1 MSQLTKKNI
10 LFSIL
15 FTAILTPMIFFVM
28 GLPMILQIKGFDA
41 SLIGLF
47 QLAGL
52 PMVFKF
58 LMSPPIDKIVFEKKH
73 YKKWTFYIGIA
84 YIILLLI
91 VSFLSLEENIY
102 YIFIAILLTAF
113 ISTFMDIPL
122 NALAIKTFKKEER
135 ISAGSYKISAYSMA
149 SLLGGGI
156 FLLIFNHLGWNLTFI
171 LMASFIIF
179 SLFALYFIEEN
190 DEIINTEEIS
200 LKNIITFFKQK
211 DIGIWVFILSFY
223 FVPISALWVF
233 MKPYLISKGI
243 KPDDVA
249 IYVGIYGS
257 FIAILGGALS
267 NYIGQNFSKKSLLMI
282 FMFFN
287 IFSTSLLIFI
297 EFYNLTFYYLL
308 ICVTFVA
315 LAIALSSAIVFSII
329 MDYSRKESRAIDY
342 SIQSSIFSFTRIISA
357 IIAGIIVSN
366 FGFEKM
372 FIFELFCIISITFV
386 IYLKYSQKY

>member
-1 MSQLTKKNI
+1 MNQLTKKNI

-41 SLIGLF
+41 SLIGIF

-52 PMVFKF
+52 PMIFKF

-73 YKKWTFYIGIA
+73 YKKWTFYIGIL
-84 YIILLLI
+84 YILLLTI
-91 VSFLSLEENIY
+91 ISFLSLENSIY
-102 YIFIAILLTAF
+102 PVFIAILITAF

-122 NALAIKTFKKEER
+122 NALAIKTFTKEQSL
-135 ISAGSYKISAYSMA
+135 SAGSYKISAYSIA

-156 FLLIFNHLGWNLTFI
+156 FLLVFNHLGWNLTFI
-171 LMASFIIF
+171 LMALLVLF

-190 DEIINTEEIS
+190 DEIIYVEKIS
-200 LKNIITFFKQK
+200 SKNIITFFKQK
-211 DIGIWVFILSFY
+211 DIGIWIFILSFY
-223 FVPISALWVF
+223 FVSISALWVF
-233 MKPYLISKGI
+233 MKPYLIHKGV

-249 IYVGIYGS
+249 IWVGIYGS

-267 NYIGQNFSKKSLLMI
+267 NYIGKKFSKKSLLII

-297 EFYNLTFYYLL
+297 EQYNLTFYYL
-308 ICVTFVA
+308 IISVTFIA
-315 LAIALSSAIVFSII
+315 LAIALSSAIIFSMI

-342 SIQSSIFSFTRIISA
+342 SVQSSIFSFTRIISA
-357 IIAGIIVSN
+357 VIAGIIVSN
-366 FGFEKM
+366 FGFDKM
-372 FIFELFCIISITFV
+372 FIFELFCLVLVTFV
-386 IYLKYSQKY
+386 IYKKYI

>member
-1 MSQLTKKNI
+1 MNQLTKKNI

-41 SLIGLF
+41 SLIGIF

-52 PMVFKF
+52 PMIFKF

-73 YKKWTFYIGIA
+73 YKKWTFYIGIL
-84 YIILLLI
+84 YILLLTI
-91 VSFLSLEENIY
+91 ISFLSLENSIY
-102 YIFIAILLTAF
+102 PVFIAILITAF

-122 NALAIKTFKKEER
+122 NALAIKTFTKEQSL
-135 ISAGSYKISAYSMA
+135 SAGSYKISAYSMA

-156 FLLIFNHLGWNLTFI
+156 FLLVFNHLGWNLTFI
-171 LMASFIIF
+171 LMALLVLF
-179 SLFALYFIEEN
+179 SLVALYFIEEN
-190 DEIINTEEIS
+190 DEIINVEKIS
-200 LKNIITFFKQK
+200 SKNIITFFKQK
-211 DIGIWVFILSFY
+211 DIAIWIFILSFY
-223 FVPISALWVF
+223 FVSISALWVF
-233 MKPYLISKGI
+233 MKPYLIHKGV

-249 IYVGIYGS
+249 IWVGIYGS

-267 NYIGQNFSKKSLLMI
+267 NYIGKRFSKKNLLII

-297 EFYNLTFYYLL
+297 EQYNLTFYYL
-308 ICVTFVA
+308 IISVTFIA
-315 LAIALSSAIVFSII
+315 LAIALSSAIIFSMI

-342 SIQSSIFSFTRIISA
+342 SVQSSIFSFTRIISA
-357 IIAGIIVSN
+357 VIAGIIVSN
-366 FGFEKM
+366 FGFDKM
-372 FIFELFCIISITFV
+372 FIFELFCLVLVTFV
-386 IYLKYSQKY
+386 IYKKYK

>member
-1 MSQLTKKNI
+1 MNQLTKKNI

-41 SLIGLF
+41 SLIGIF

-52 PMVFKF
+52 PMIFKF

-73 YKKWTFYIGIA
+73 YKKWTFYIGIL
-84 YIILLLI
+84 YILLLNI
-91 VSFLSLEENIY
+91 ISFLSLENSIY
-102 YIFIAILLTAF
+102 PVFIAILITAF

-122 NALAIKTFKKEER
+122 NALAIKTFTKEQSL
-135 ISAGSYKISAYSMA
+135 SAGSYKISAYSMA

-156 FLLIFNHLGWNLTFI
+156 FLLVFNHLGWNLTFI
-171 LMASFIIF
+171 LMALLVLF
-179 SLFALYFIEEN
+179 SLVALYFIEEN
-190 DEIINTEEIS
+190 DEIIYVEKIS
-200 LKNIITFFKQK
+200 SKNIITFFKQK
-211 DIGIWVFILSFY
+211 DIGIWIFILSSY
-223 FVPISALWVF
+223 FVSISALWVF
-233 MKPYLISKGI
+233 MKPYLIHKGV

-249 IYVGIYGS
+249 IWVGIYGS

-267 NYIGQNFSKKSLLMI
+267 NYIGKKFSKKNLLII

-297 EFYNLTFYYLL
+297 EQYNLTFYYL
-308 ICVTFVA
+308 IISVTFIA
-315 LAIALSSAIVFSII
+315 LAIALSSAIIFSMI

-342 SIQSSIFSFTRIISA
+342 SVQSSIFSFTRIISA
-357 IIAGIIVSN
+357 VIAGIIVSN
-366 FGFEKM
+366 FGFDKM
-372 FIFELFCIISITFV
+372 FIFELFCLVLVTFV
-386 IYLKYSQKY
+386 IYKKYI

>member
-1 MSQLTKKNI
+1 MNQLTKKNI

-41 SLIGLF
+41 SLIGIF

-52 PMVFKF
+52 PMIFKF

-73 YKKWTFYIGIA
+73 YKKWTFYIGIL
-84 YIILLLI
+84 YILLLTI
-91 VSFLSLEENIY
+91 ISFLSLENSIY
-102 YIFIAILLTAF
+102 PVFIAILITAF

-122 NALAIKTFKKEER
+122 NALAIKTFTKEQSL
-135 ISAGSYKISAYSMA
+135 SAGSYKISAYSMA

-156 FLLIFNHLGWNLTFI
+156 FLLVFNHLGWNLTFI
-171 LMASFIIF
+171 LMALLVLF
-179 SLFALYFIEEN
+179 SLVALYFIEEN
-190 DEIINTEEIS
+190 DEIIYLERIS
-200 LKNIITFFKQK
+200 SKNIITFFKQK
-211 DIGIWVFILSFY
+211 DIGIWIFILSFY
-223 FVPISALWVF
+223 FVSISALWVF
-233 MKPYLISKGI
+233 MKPYLIHKGV

-249 IYVGIYGS
+249 IWVGIYGS

-267 NYIGQNFSKKSLLMI
+267 NYIGKKFSKKNLLII

-297 EFYNLTFYYLL
+297 EYYNLTFYYL
-308 ICVTFVA
+308 IISVTFIA
-315 LAIALSSAIVFSII
+315 LAIALSSAIIFSMI

-342 SIQSSIFSFTRIISA
+342 SVQSSIFSFTRIISA
-357 IIAGIIVSN
+357 VIAGIIVSN
-366 FGFEKM
+366 FGFDKM
-372 FIFELFCIISITFV
+372 FIFELFCLVLVTFV
-386 IYLKYSQKY
+386 IYKKYI

>member
-1 MSQLTKKNI
+1 MNQLTKKNI

-41 SLIGLF
+41 SLIGIF

-52 PMVFKF
+52 PMIFKF

-73 YKKWTFYIGIA
+73 YKKWTFYIGIL
-84 YIILLLI
+84 YILLLTI
-91 VSFLSLEENIY
+91 ISFLSLENSIY
-102 YIFIAILLTAF
+102 PVFIAILITAF

-122 NALAIKTFKKEER
+122 NALAIKTFTKEQSL
-135 ISAGSYKISAYSMA
+135 SAGSYKISAYSMA

-156 FLLIFNHLGWNLTFI
+156 FLLVFNHLGWNLTFI
-171 LMASFIIF
+171 LMALLVLF

-190 DEIINTEEIS
+190 DEIIYVEKIS
-200 LKNIITFFKQK
+200 SKNIITFFKQK
-211 DIGIWVFILSFY
+211 DIGIWIFILSFY
-223 FVPISALWVF
+223 FVSISALWVF
-233 MKPYLISKGI
+233 MKPYLIHKGV

-249 IYVGIYGS
+249 IWVGIYGS
-257 FIAILGGALS
+257 LIAILGGALS
-267 NYIGQNFSKKSLLMI
+267 NYIGKKFSKKNLLII

-297 EFYNLTFYYLL
+297 EQYNLTFYYL
-308 ICVTFVA
+308 IISVTFIA
-315 LAIALSSAIVFSII
+315 LAIALSSAIIFSMI

-342 SIQSSIFSFTRIISA
+342 SVQSSIFSFTRIISA
-357 IIAGIIVSN
+357 VIAGIIVSN
-366 FGFEKM
+366 FGFDKM
-372 FIFELFCIISITFV
+372 FIFELFCLVLVTFV
-386 IYLKYSQKY
+386 IYKKYK

>member
-1 MSQLTKKNI
+1 MNQLTKKNI

-41 SLIGLF
+41 SLIGIF

-52 PMVFKF
+52 PMIFKF

-73 YKKWTFYIGIA
+73 YKKWTFYIGIL
-84 YIILLLI
+84 YILLLTI
-91 VSFLSLEENIY
+91 ISFLSLENSIY
-102 YIFIAILLTAF
+102 PIFIAILITAF

-122 NALAIKTFKKEER
+122 NALAIKTFTKEQSL
-135 ISAGSYKISAYSMA
+135 SAGSYKISAYSMA

-156 FLLIFNHLGWNLTFI
+156 FLLVFNHLGWNLTFI
-171 LMASFIIF
+171 LMALLVLF

-190 DEIINTEEIS
+190 DEIIYVEKIS
-200 LKNIITFFKQK
+200 SKNIITFFKQK
-211 DIGIWVFILSFY
+211 DIGIWIFILSFY
-223 FVPISALWVF
+223 FVSISALWVF
-233 MKPYLISKGI
+233 MKPYLIHKGV

-249 IYVGIYGS
+249 IWVGIYGS

-267 NYIGQNFSKKSLLMI
+267 NYIGKKFSKKSLLII

-297 EFYNLTFYYLL
+297 EQYNLTFYYL
-308 ICVTFVA
+308 IISVTFIA
-315 LAIALSSAIVFSII
+315 LAIALSSAIIFSMI

-342 SIQSSIFSFTRIISA
+342 SVQSSIFSFTRIISA
-357 IIAGIIVSN
+357 VIAGIIVSN
-366 FGFEKM
+366 FGFDKM
-372 FIFELFCIISITFV
+372 FIFELFCLVLVTFV
-386 IYLKYSQKY
+386 IYKKYI

>member
-1 MSQLTKKNI
+1 MNQLTKKNI

-41 SLIGLF
+41 SLIGIF

-52 PMVFKF
+52 PMIFKF

-73 YKKWTFYIGIA
+73 YKKWTFYIGIL
-84 YIILLLI
+84 YILLLTI
-91 VSFLSLEENIY
+91 ISFLSLENSIY
-102 YIFIAILLTAF
+102 PVFIAILITAF

-122 NALAIKTFKKEER
+122 NALAIKIFTKEQSL
-135 ISAGSYKISAYSMA
+135 SAGSYKISAYSMA

-156 FLLIFNHLGWNLTFI
+156 FLLVFNHLGWNLTFI
-171 LMASFIIF
+171 LMALLVLF
-179 SLFALYFIEEN
+179 SLVALYFIEEN
-190 DEIINTEEIS
+190 DEIIYVERIS
-200 LKNIITFFKQK
+200 SKNIITFFKQK
-211 DIGIWVFILSFY
+211 DIGIWIFILSFY
-223 FVPISALWVF
+223 FVSISALWVF
-233 MKPYLISKGI
+233 MKPYLIHKGV

-249 IYVGIYGS
+249 IWVGIYGS

-267 NYIGQNFSKKSLLMI
+267 NYIGKKFSKKNLLII

-297 EFYNLTFYYLL
+297 EQYNLTFYYL
-308 ICVTFVA
+308 IISVTFIA
-315 LAIALSSAIVFSII
+315 LAIALSSAIIFSMI

-342 SIQSSIFSFTRIISA
+342 SVQSSIFSFTRIISA
-357 IIAGIIVSN
+357 VIAGIIVSN
-366 FGFEKM
+366 FGFDKM
-372 FIFELFCIISITFV
+372 FIFELFCLVLVTFV
-386 IYLKYSQKY
+386 IYKKYK

>member
-1 MSQLTKKNI
+1 MNQLTKKNI

-41 SLIGLF
+41 SLIGIF

-52 PMVFKF
+52 PMIFKF

-73 YKKWTFYIGIA
+73 YKKWTFYIGIL
-84 YIILLLI
+84 YILLLTI
-91 VSFLSLEENIY
+91 ISFLSLENSIY
-102 YIFIAILLTAF
+102 PVFIAILITAF

-122 NALAIKTFKKEER
+122 NALAIKTFTKEQSL
-135 ISAGSYKISAYSMA
+135 SAGSYKISAYSMA

-156 FLLIFNHLGWNLTFI
+156 FLLVFNHLGWNLTFI
-171 LMASFIIF
+171 LMALLVLF

-190 DEIINTEEIS
+190 DEIIYVEKIS
-200 LKNIITFFKQK
+200 SKNIITFFKQK
-211 DIGIWVFILSFY
+211 DIGIWIFILSFY
-223 FVPISALWVF
+223 FVSISTLWVF
-233 MKPYLISKGI
+233 MKPYLIHKGV

-249 IYVGIYGS
+249 IWVGIYGS

-267 NYIGQNFSKKSLLMI
+267 NYIGKKFSKKSLLII

-297 EFYNLTFYYLL
+297 EQYNLTFYYL
-308 ICVTFVA
+308 IISVTFIA
-315 LAIALSSAIVFSII
+315 LAIALSSAIIFSMI

-342 SIQSSIFSFTRIISA
+342 SVQSSIFSFTRIISA
-357 IIAGIIVSN
+357 VIAGIIVSN
-366 FGFEKM
+366 FGFDKM
-372 FIFELFCIISITFV
+372 FIFELFCLILVTFV
-386 IYLKYSQKY
+386 IYKKYI

>member
-1 MSQLTKKNI
+1 MNQLTKKNI

-41 SLIGLF
+41 SLIGIF

-52 PMVFKF
+52 PMIFKF

-73 YKKWTFYIGIA
+73 YKKWTFYIGIL
-84 YIILLLI
+84 YILLLTI
-91 VSFLSLEENIY
+91 ISFLSLENSIY
-102 YIFIAILLTAF
+102 PVFIAILITAF

-122 NALAIKTFKKEER
+122 NALAIKIFTKEQSL
-135 ISAGSYKISAYSMA
+135 SAGSYKISAYSMA

-156 FLLIFNHLGWNLTFI
+156 FLLVFNHLGWNLTFI
-171 LMASFIIF
+171 LMALLVLF
-179 SLFALYFIEEN
+179 SLVALYFIEEN
-190 DEIINTEEIS
+190 DEIIYVEKIS
-200 LKNIITFFKQK
+200 SKNIITFFKQK
-211 DIGIWVFILSFY
+211 DIGIWIFILSFY
-223 FVPISALWVF
+223 FVSISALWVF
-233 MKPYLISKGI
+233 MKPYLIHKGV

-249 IYVGIYGS
+249 IWVGIYGS

-267 NYIGQNFSKKSLLMI
+267 NYIGKKFSKKNLLII

-297 EFYNLTFYYLL
+297 EQYNLTFYYL
-308 ICVTFVA
+308 IISVTFIA
-315 LAIALSSAIVFSII
+315 LAIALSSAIIFSMI

-342 SIQSSIFSFTRIISA
+342 SVQSSIFSFTRIISA
-357 IIAGIIVSN
+357 VIAGIIVSN
-366 FGFEKM
+366 FGFDKM
-372 FIFELFCIISITFV
+372 FIFELFCLVLVTFV
-386 IYLKYSQKY
+386 IYKKYI

>member
-1 MSQLTKKNI
+1 MNQLTKKNI
-10 LFSIL
+10 LFSVL

-73 YKKWTFYIGIA
+73 YKKWTFYIGIS
-84 YIILLLI
+84 YIFLLI
-91 VSFLSLEENIY
+91 FISFLSLEHSIY
-102 YIFIAILLTAF
+102 TVFIAILVTAF

-149 SLLGGGI
+149 SLLGGGV
-156 FLLIFNHLGWNLTFI
+156 FLLIFNHLGWRLTFI
-171 LMASFIIF
+171 LMACFILF
-179 SLFALYFIEEN
+179 SLFALYFIEEK
-190 DEIINTEEIS
+190 DEIIDSQKIS
-200 LKNIITFFKQK
+200 LKNIITFFKQEN
-211 DIGIWVFILSFY
+211 IGIWIFILSFY

-243 KPDDVA
+243 KADDVA

-267 NYIGQNFSKKSLLMI
+267 NYIGQKFSKKNLLII

-287 IFSTSLLIFI
+287 IFSTSILIFI
-297 EFYNLTFYYLL
+297 EFYNLTFYYLI

-315 LAIALSSAIVFSII
+315 LAIALSSAIVFSMI

-342 SIQSSIFSFTRIISA
+342 SIQSSIFSLTRILSA
-357 IIAGIIVSN
+357 VIAGIIVSN
-366 FGFEKM
+366 FGFERM
-372 FIFELFCIISITFV
+372 FIFELIFLIFITFV
-386 IYLKYSQKY
+386 IYKKF

>member
-1 MSQLTKKNI
+1 MNQLTKKNI

-41 SLIGLF
+41 SMIGIF

-52 PMVFKF
+52 PMIFKF

-73 YKKWTFYIGIA
+73 YKKWTFYIGIL
-84 YIILLLI
+84 YILLLTI
-91 VSFLSLEENIY
+91 ISFLSLENSIY
-102 YIFIAILLTAF
+102 TVFIAILITAF

-122 NALAIKTFKKEER
+122 NALAIKTFTKEQSL
-135 ISAGSYKISAYSMA
+135 SAGSYKISAYSMA

-156 FLLIFNHLGWNLTFI
+156 FLLVFNHLGWNLTFI
-171 LMASFIIF
+171 LMALLVLF
-179 SLFALYFIEEN
+179 SLIALYFIEEN
-190 DEIINTEEIS
+190 DEIIYVEKIS
-200 LKNIITFFKQK
+200 SKNIITFFKQK
-211 DIGIWVFILSFY
+211 DIGIWIFILSFY
-223 FVPISALWVF
+223 FVSISALWVF
-233 MKPYLISKGI
+233 MKPYLIHKGV

-249 IYVGIYGS
+249 IWVGIYGS

-267 NYIGQNFSKKSLLMI
+267 NYIGKKFSKKSLLII

-297 EFYNLTFYYLL
+297 EQYNLTFYYL
-308 ICVTFVA
+308 IISVTFIA
-315 LAIALSSAIVFSII
+315 LAIALSSAIIFSMI

-342 SIQSSIFSFTRIISA
+342 SVQSSIFSFTRIISA
-357 IIAGIIVSN
+357 VIAGIIVSN
-366 FGFEKM
+366 FGFDKM
-372 FIFELFCIISITFV
+372 FIFELFCLVLVTFV
-386 IYLKYSQKY
+386 IYKKYI

>member
-1 MSQLTKKNI
+1 MNQLTKKNI

-41 SLIGLF
+41 SLIGIF

-52 PMVFKF
+52 PMIFKF

-73 YKKWTFYIGIA
+73 YKKWTFYIGIL
-84 YIILLLI
+84 YILLLTI
-91 VSFLSLEENIY
+91 ISFLSLENSIY
-102 YIFIAILLTAF
+102 PVFIAILITAF

-122 NALAIKTFKKEER
+122 NALAIKTFTKEQSL
-135 ISAGSYKISAYSMA
+135 SAGSYKISAYSMA

-171 LMASFIIF
+171 LMALLVLF

-190 DEIINTEEIS
+190 DEIIYVEKIS
-200 LKNIITFFKQK
+200 SKNIITFFKQK
-211 DIGIWVFILSFY
+211 DIGIWIFILSFY
-223 FVPISALWVF
+223 FVSISALWVF
-233 MKPYLISKGI
+233 MKPYLIHKGV

-249 IYVGIYGS
+249 IWVGIYGS

-267 NYIGQNFSKKSLLMI
+267 NYIGKKFSKKSLLII

-297 EFYNLTFYYLL
+297 EQYNLTFYYL
-308 ICVTFVA
+308 IISITFIA
-315 LAIALSSAIVFSII
+315 LAIALSSAIIFSMI

-342 SIQSSIFSFTRIISA
+342 SVQSSIFSFTRIISA
-357 IIAGIIVSN
+357 VIAGIIVSN
-366 FGFEKM
+366 FGFDKM
-372 FIFELFCIISITFV
+372 FIFELFCLVLVTFV
-386 IYLKYSQKY
+386 IYKKYI

>member
-1 MSQLTKKNI
+1 MNQLTKKNI

-41 SLIGLF
+41 SLIGIF

-52 PMVFKF
+52 PMIFKF

-73 YKKWTFYIGIA
+73 YKKWTFYIGIL
-84 YIILLLI
+84 YILLLTI
-91 VSFLSLEENIY
+91 ISFLSLGNSIY
-102 YIFIAILLTAF
+102 AVFIAILITAF

-122 NALAIKTFKKEER
+122 NALAIKTFTKEHSL
-135 ISAGSYKISAYSMA
+135 SAGSYKISAYSMA

-156 FLLIFNHLGWNLTFI
+156 FLLVFNHLGWNLTFI
-171 LMASFIIF
+171 LMALLVLF
-179 SLFALYFIEEN
+179 SLVALYFIEEN
-190 DEIINTEEIS
+190 DEIIYVERIS
-200 LKNIITFFKQK
+200 SKNIITFFKQK
-211 DIGIWVFILSFY
+211 DIGIWIFILSFY
-223 FVPISALWVF
+223 FVSISALWVF
-233 MKPYLISKGI
+233 MKPYLIHKGV

-249 IYVGIYGS
+249 IWVGIYGS

-267 NYIGQNFSKKSLLMI
+267 NYIGKKFSKKNLLII

-297 EFYNLTFYYLL
+297 EQYNLTFYYL
-308 ICVTFVA
+308 IISVTFIA
-315 LAIALSSAIVFSII
+315 LAIALSSAIIFSMI

-342 SIQSSIFSFTRIISA
+342 SVQSSIFSFTRIISA
-357 IIAGIIVSN
+357 VIAGIIVSN
-366 FGFEKM
+366 FGFDKM
-372 FIFELFCIISITFV
+372 FIFELFYLVLVTFV
-386 IYLKYSQKY
+386 IYKKYI

>member
-1 MSQLTKKNI
+1 MNQLTKKNI

-41 SLIGLF
+41 SLIGIF

-52 PMVFKF
+52 PMIFKF

-73 YKKWTFYIGIA
+73 YKKWTFYIGIL
-84 YIILLLI
+84 YILLLI
-91 VSFLSLEENIY
+91 IISFLSLENSIY
-102 YIFIAILLTAF
+102 SVFIAILITAF

-122 NALAIKTFKKEER
+122 NALAIKTFTKEQSL
-135 ISAGSYKISAYSMA
+135 SAGSYKISAYSMA

-156 FLLIFNHLGWNLTFI
+156 FLLVFNHLGWNLTFI
-171 LMASFIIF
+171 LMALLVLF

-190 DEIINTEEIS
+190 DEIIYVEKIS
-200 LKNIITFFKQK
+200 SKNIITFFKQK
-211 DIGIWVFILSFY
+211 DIGIWIFILSFY
-223 FVPISALWVF
+223 FVSISALWVF
-233 MKPYLISKGI
+233 MKPYLIHKGV

-249 IYVGIYGS
+249 IWVGIYGS

-267 NYIGQNFSKKSLLMI
+267 NYIGKKFSKKNLLII

-297 EFYNLTFYYLL
+297 EQYNLTFYYL
-308 ICVTFVA
+308 IISVTFIA
-315 LAIALSSAIVFSII
+315 LAIALSSAIIFSMI

-342 SIQSSIFSFTRIISA
+342 SVQSSIFSFTRIISA
-357 IIAGIIVSN
+357 VIAGIIVSN
-366 FGFEKM
+366 FGFDKM
-372 FIFELFCIISITFV
+372 FIFELFCLILVTFV
-386 IYLKYSQKY
+386 IYKKYI

>member
-1 MSQLTKKNI
+1 MNQLTKKNI

-41 SLIGLF
+41 SLIGIF

-52 PMVFKF
+52 PMIFKF

-73 YKKWTFYIGIA
+73 YKKWTFYIGIL
-84 YIILLLI
+84 YILLLTI
-91 VSFLSLEENIY
+91 ISFLSLENSIY
-102 YIFIAILLTAF
+102 PVFIAILITAF

-122 NALAIKTFKKEER
+122 NALAIKIFTKEQSL
-135 ISAGSYKISAYSMA
+135 SAGSYKISAYSMA

-156 FLLIFNHLGWNLTFI
+156 FLLVFNHLGWNLTFI
-171 LMASFIIF
+171 LMALLVLF

-190 DEIINTEEIS
+190 DEIIYVDKIS
-200 LKNIITFFKQK
+200 SKNIITFFKQK
-211 DIGIWVFILSFY
+211 DIGIWIFILSFY
-223 FVPISALWVF
+223 FVSISALWVF
-233 MKPYLISKGI
+233 MKPYLIHKGV

-249 IYVGIYGS
+249 IWVGIYGS

-267 NYIGQNFSKKSLLMI
+267 NYIGKKFSKKSLLII

-297 EFYNLTFYYLL
+297 EQYNLTFYYL
-308 ICVTFVA
+308 IISVTFIA
-315 LAIALSSAIVFSII
+315 LAIALSSAIIFSMI

-342 SIQSSIFSFTRIISA
+342 SVQSSIFSFTRIISA
-357 IIAGIIVSN
+357 VIAGIIVSN
-366 FGFEKM
+366 FGFDKM
-372 FIFELFCIISITFV
+372 FIFELFCLVLVTFV
-386 IYLKYSQKY
+386 IYKKYI

>member
-1 MSQLTKKNI
+1 MNQLTKKNI

-41 SLIGLF
+41 SLIGIF

-52 PMVFKF
+52 PMIFKF

-73 YKKWTFYIGIA
+73 YKKWTFYIGIL
-84 YIILLLI
+84 YILLLTI
-91 VSFLSLEENIY
+91 ISFLSLENSIY
-102 YIFIAILLTAF
+102 PVFIAILITAF

-122 NALAIKTFKKEER
+122 NALAIKTFTKEQSL
-135 ISAGSYKISAYSMA
+135 SAGSYKISAYSIA

-156 FLLIFNHLGWNLTFI
+156 FLLVFNHLGWNLTFI
-171 LMASFIIF
+171 LMALLVLF
-179 SLFALYFIEEN
+179 SLVALYFIEEN
-190 DEIINTEEIS
+190 DEIIYVERIS
-200 LKNIITFFKQK
+200 SKNIITFFKQK
-211 DIGIWVFILSFY
+211 DIGIWIFILSFY
-223 FVPISALWVF
+223 FVSISALWVF
-233 MKPYLISKGI
+233 MKPYLIHKGV

-249 IYVGIYGS
+249 IWVGIYGS

-267 NYIGQNFSKKSLLMI
+267 NYIGKKFSKKSLLII

-297 EFYNLTFYYLL
+297 EQYNLTFYYL
-308 ICVTFVA
+308 IISVTFIA
-315 LAIALSSAIVFSII
+315 LAIALSSAIIFSMI

-342 SIQSSIFSFTRIISA
+342 SVQSSIFSFTRIISA
-357 IIAGIIVSN
+357 VIAGIIVSN
-366 FGFEKM
+366 FGFDKM
-372 FIFELFCIISITFV
+372 FIFELFCLVLVTFV
-386 IYLKYSQKY
+386 IYKKYLNF

>member
-1 MSQLTKKNI
+1 MNQLTKKNI

-41 SLIGLF
+41 SLIGIF

-52 PMVFKF
+52 PMIFKF

-73 YKKWTFYIGIA
+73 YKKWTFYIGIL
-84 YIILLLI
+84 YILLLTI
-91 VSFLSLEENIY
+91 ISFLSLENSIY
-102 YIFIAILLTAF
+102 PVFIAILITAF

-122 NALAIKTFKKEER
+122 NALAIKTFTKEQSL
-135 ISAGSYKISAYSMA
+135 SAGSYKISAYSMA

-156 FLLIFNHLGWNLTFI
+156 FLLVFNHLGWNLTFI
-171 LMASFIIF
+171 LMALLVFF
-179 SLFALYFIEEN
+179 SLIALYFIEEN
-190 DEIINTEEIS
+190 DEIIYVEKIS
-200 LKNIITFFKQK
+200 SKNIITFFKQK
-211 DIGIWVFILSFY
+211 DIGIWIFILSFY
-223 FVPISALWVF
+223 FVSISALWVF
-233 MKPYLISKGI
+233 MKPYLIHKGV

-249 IYVGIYGS
+249 IWVGIYGS

-267 NYIGQNFSKKSLLMI
+267 NYIGKKFSKKSLLII

-297 EFYNLTFYYLL
+297 EQYNLIFYYL
-308 ICVTFVA
+308 IISVTFIA
-315 LAIALSSAIVFSII
+315 LAIALSSAIIFSMI

-342 SIQSSIFSFTRIISA
+342 SVQSSIFSFTRIISA
-357 IIAGIIVSN
+357 VIAGIIVSN
-366 FGFEKM
+366 FGFDKM
-372 FIFELFCIISITFV
+372 FIFELFCLVLVTFV
-386 IYLKYSQKY
+386 IYKKYI

>member
-1 MSQLTKKNI
+1 MNQLTKKNI

-41 SLIGLF
+41 SLIGIF

-52 PMVFKF
+52 PMIFKF

-73 YKKWTFYIGIA
+73 YKKWTFYIGIL
-84 YIILLLI
+84 YILLLTI
-91 VSFLSLEENIY
+91 ISFLSLENSIY
-102 YIFIAILLTAF
+102 PVFIAILITAF

-122 NALAIKTFKKEER
+122 NALAIKTFTKEQSL
-135 ISAGSYKISAYSMA
+135 SAGSYKISAYSIA

-156 FLLIFNHLGWNLTFI
+156 FLLVFNHLGWNLTFI
-171 LMASFIIF
+171 LMALLVLF
-179 SLFALYFIEEN
+179 SLVALYFIEEN
-190 DEIINTEEIS
+190 DEIIYVERIS
-200 LKNIITFFKQK
+200 SKNIITFFKQK
-211 DIGIWVFILSFY
+211 DIGIWIFILSFY
-223 FVPISALWVF
+223 FVSISALWVF
-233 MKPYLISKGI
+233 MKPYLIHKGV

-249 IYVGIYGS
+249 IWVGIYGS

-267 NYIGQNFSKKSLLMI
+267 NYIGKKFSKKNLLII

-297 EFYNLTFYYLL
+297 EQYNLTFYYL
-308 ICVTFVA
+308 IISVTFIA
-315 LAIALSSAIVFSII
+315 LAIALSSAIIFSMI

-342 SIQSSIFSFTRIISA
+342 SVQSSIFSFTRIISA
-357 IIAGIIVSN
+357 VIAGIIVSN
-366 FGFEKM
+366 FGFDKM
-372 FIFELFCIISITFV
+372 FIFELFCLVLVTFV
-386 IYLKYSQKY
+386 IYKKYI

>member
-1 MSQLTKKNI
+1 MNQLTKKNI
-10 LFSIL
+10 LFSVL

-102 YIFIAILLTAF
+102 YVFIAILLTAF

-190 DEIINTEEIS
+190 DEIIDSQKIS

-249 IYVGIYGS
+249 IYVGVYGS

-315 LAIALSSAIVFSII
+315 LAIALSSAIVFSMI

>member
-1 MSQLTKKNI
+1 MNQLTKKNI

-41 SLIGLF
+41 SLIGIF

-52 PMVFKF
+52 PMIFKF

-73 YKKWTFYIGIA
+73 YKKWTFYIGIL
-84 YIILLLI
+84 YILLLTI
-91 VSFLSLEENIY
+91 ISFLSLENSIY
-102 YIFIAILLTAF
+102 PIFIAILITAF

-122 NALAIKTFKKEER
+122 NALAIKIFTKEQ
-135 ISAGSYKISAYSMA
+135 SLGAGSYKISAYSMA

-156 FLLIFNHLGWNLTFI
+156 FLLVFNHLGWNLTFI
-171 LMASFIIF
+171 LMALLVLF
-179 SLFALYFIEEN
+179 SLIALYFIEEN
-190 DEIINTEEIS
+190 DEIIYVEKIS
-200 LKNIITFFKQK
+200 SKNIITFFKQK
-211 DIGIWVFILSFY
+211 DIGIWIFILSFY
-223 FVPISALWVF
+223 FVSISALWVF
-233 MKPYLISKGI
+233 MKPYLIHKGV

-249 IYVGIYGS
+249 IWVGIYGS

-267 NYIGQNFSKKSLLMI
+267 NYIGKKFSKKSLLII

-297 EFYNLTFYYLL
+297 EQYNLTFYYL
-308 ICVTFVA
+308 IISVTFIA
-315 LAIALSSAIVFSII
+315 LAIALSSAIIFSMI

-342 SIQSSIFSFTRIISA
+342 SVQSSIFSFTRIISA
-357 IIAGIIVSN
+357 VIAGIIVSN
-366 FGFEKM
+366 FGFDKM
-372 FIFELFCIISITFV
+372 FIFELFCLVLVTFV
-386 IYLKYSQKY
+386 IYKKYI

>member
-1 MSQLTKKNI
+1 MNQLTKKNI

-41 SLIGLF
+41 SLIGIF

-52 PMVFKF
+52 PMIFKF

-73 YKKWTFYIGIA
+73 YKKWTFYIGIL
-84 YIILLLI
+84 YILLLTI
-91 VSFLSLEENIY
+91 ISFLSLENSIY
-102 YIFIAILLTAF
+102 PVFIAILITAF

-122 NALAIKTFKKEER
+122 NALAIKTFTKEQSL
-135 ISAGSYKISAYSMA
+135 SAGSYKISAYSMA

-156 FLLIFNHLGWNLTFI
+156 FLLVFNHLGWNLTFI
-171 LMASFIIF
+171 LMALFVLF
-179 SLFALYFIEEN
+179 SLVALYFIEEN
-190 DEIINTEEIS
+190 DEIIYVEKIS
-200 LKNIITFFKQK
+200 SKNIITFFKQK
-211 DIGIWVFILSFY
+211 DIGIWIFILSFY
-223 FVPISALWVF
+223 FVSISALWVF
-233 MKPYLISKGI
+233 MKPYLIHKGV

-249 IYVGIYGS
+249 IWVGIYGS

-267 NYIGQNFSKKSLLMI
+267 IYIGKKFSKKNLLII

-297 EFYNLTFYYLL
+297 EQYNLTFYYL
-308 ICVTFVA
+308 IISVTFIA
-315 LAIALSSAIVFSII
+315 LAIALSSAIIFSMI

-342 SIQSSIFSFTRIISA
+342 SVQSSIFSFTRIISA
-357 IIAGIIVSN
+357 VIAGIIVSN
-366 FGFEKM
+366 FGFDKM
-372 FIFELFCIISITFV
+372 FIFELFCLVLVTFII
-386 IYLKYSQKY
+386 YKKYI

>member
-1 MSQLTKKNI
+1 MNQLTKKNI

-41 SLIGLF
+41 SLIGIF

-52 PMVFKF
+52 PMIFKF

-73 YKKWTFYIGIA
+73 YKKWTFYIGIL
-84 YIILLLI
+84 YILLLTI
-91 VSFLSLEENIY
+91 ISFLSLENSIY
-102 YIFIAILLTAF
+102 PVFIAILITAF

-122 NALAIKTFKKEER
+122 NALAIKTFTKEQSL
-135 ISAGSYKISAYSMA
+135 SAGSYKISAYSMA

-156 FLLIFNHLGWNLTFI
+156 FLLVFNHLGWNLTFI
-171 LMASFIIF
+171 LMALLVLF
-179 SLFALYFIEEN
+179 SLVALYFIEEN
-190 DEIINTEEIS
+190 DEIIYVEKIS
-200 LKNIITFFKQK
+200 SENIVTFFKQK
-211 DIGIWVFILSFY
+211 DIGIWIFILSFY
-223 FVPISALWVF
+223 FVSISALWVF
-233 MKPYLISKGI
+233 MKPYLIHKGV

-249 IYVGIYGS
+249 IWVGIYGS

-267 NYIGQNFSKKSLLMI
+267 NYIGKKFSKKNLLII

-297 EFYNLTFYYLL
+297 EQYNLTFYYL
-308 ICVTFVA
+308 IISVTFIA
-315 LAIALSSAIVFSII
+315 LAIALSSAIIFSMI

-342 SIQSSIFSFTRIISA
+342 SVQSSIFSFTRIISA
-357 IIAGIIVSN
+357 VIAGIIVSN
-366 FGFEKM
+366 FGFDKM
-372 FIFELFCIISITFV
+372 FIFELFCLVLVTFV
-386 IYLKYSQKY
+386 IYKKYI

>member
-1 MSQLTKKNI
+1 MNQLTKKNI

-41 SLIGLF
+41 SLIGIF

-52 PMVFKF
+52 PMIFKF

-73 YKKWTFYIGIA
+73 YKKWTFYIGIL
-84 YIILLLI
+84 YILLLTI
-91 VSFLSLEENIY
+91 ISFLSLENSIY
-102 YIFIAILLTAF
+102 PIFIAILITAF

-122 NALAIKTFKKEER
+122 NALAIKTFTKEQSL
-135 ISAGSYKISAYSMA
+135 SAGSYKISAYSMA

-156 FLLIFNHLGWNLTFI
+156 FLLVFNHLGWNLTFI
-171 LMASFIIF
+171 LMALLVLF

-190 DEIINTEEIS
+190 DEIIYVEKIS
-200 LKNIITFFKQK
+200 SKNIITFFKQK
-211 DIGIWVFILSFY
+211 DISIWIFILSFY
-223 FVPISALWVF
+223 FVSISALWVF
-233 MKPYLISKGI
+233 MKPYLIHKGV

-249 IYVGIYGS
+249 IWVGIYGS

-267 NYIGQNFSKKSLLMI
+267 NYIGKKFSKKSLLII

-297 EFYNLTFYYLL
+297 EQYNLTFYYL
-308 ICVTFVA
+308 IISVTFIA
-315 LAIALSSAIVFSII
+315 LAIALSSAIIFSMI

-342 SIQSSIFSFTRIISA
+342 SVQSSIFSFTRIISA
-357 IIAGIIVSN
+357 VIAGIIVSN
-366 FGFEKM
+366 FGFGNM
-372 FIFELFCIISITFV
+372 FIFELFCLILVTFV
-386 IYLKYSQKY
+386 IYKKYI

>member
-1 MSQLTKKNI
+1 MNQLTKKNI

-41 SLIGLF
+41 SLIGIF

-52 PMVFKF
+52 PMIFKF

-73 YKKWTFYIGIA
+73 YKKWTFYIGIL
-84 YIILLLI
+84 YILLLTI
-91 VSFLSLEENIY
+91 ISFLSLENSIY
-102 YIFIAILLTAF
+102 HVFIAILITAF

-122 NALAIKTFKKEER
+122 NALAIKTFTKEQSL
-135 ISAGSYKISAYSMA
+135 SAGSYKISAYSMA

-171 LMASFIIF
+171 LMALLVLF

-190 DEIINTEEIS
+190 DEIIYVEKIS
-200 LKNIITFFKQK
+200 SKNIITFFKQK
-211 DIGIWVFILSFY
+211 DIGIWIFILSFY
-223 FVPISALWVF
+223 FVSISALWVF
-233 MKPYLISKGI
+233 MKPYLIHKGV

-249 IYVGIYGS
+249 IWVGIYGS

-267 NYIGQNFSKKSLLMI
+267 NYIGKKFSKKNLLII

-297 EFYNLTFYYLL
+297 EQYNLTFYYL
-308 ICVTFVA
+308 IISVTFIA
-315 LAIALSSAIVFSII
+315 LAIALSSAIIFSMI

-342 SIQSSIFSFTRIISA
+342 SVQSSIFSFTRIISA
-357 IIAGIIVSN
+357 VIAGIIVSN
-366 FGFEKM
+366 FGFDKM
-372 FIFELFCIISITFV
+372 FIFELFCLVLVTFV
-386 IYLKYSQKY
+386 IYKKYI

>member
-1 MSQLTKKNI
+1 MNQLTKKNI

-41 SLIGLF
+41 SLIGIF

-52 PMVFKF
+52 PMIFKF

-73 YKKWTFYIGIA
+73 YKKWTFYIGIL
-84 YIILLLI
+84 YILLLTI
-91 VSFLSLEENIY
+91 ISFLSLENSIY
-102 YIFIAILLTAF
+102 PIFIAILITAF

-122 NALAIKTFKKEER
+122 NALAIKTFTKEQSL
-135 ISAGSYKISAYSMA
+135 SAGSYKISAYSMA

-156 FLLIFNHLGWNLTFI
+156 FLLVFNHLGWNLTFI
-171 LMASFIIF
+171 LMALLVLF

-190 DEIINTEEIS
+190 DEIIYVEKIS
-200 LKNIITFFKQK
+200 SKNIITFFKQK
-211 DIGIWVFILSFY
+211 DIGIWIFILSFY
-223 FVPISALWVF
+223 FVSISALWVF
-233 MKPYLISKGI
+233 MKPYLIHKGV

-249 IYVGIYGS
+249 IWVGIYGS

-267 NYIGQNFSKKSLLMI
+267 NYIGKKFSKKSLLII

-297 EFYNLTFYYLL
+297 EQYNLTFYYL
-308 ICVTFVA
+308 IISVTFIA
-315 LAIALSSAIVFSII
+315 LAIALSSAIIFSMI

-342 SIQSSIFSFTRIISA
+342 SVQSSIFSFTRIISA
-357 IIAGIIVSN
+357 VIAGIIVSN
-366 FGFEKM
+366 FGFDKM
-372 FIFELFCIISITFV
+372 FIFELFCLILVTFV
-386 IYLKYSQKY
+386 IYKKYI

>member
-1 MSQLTKKNI
+1 MNQLTKKNI

-41 SLIGLF
+41 SLIGIF

-52 PMVFKF
+52 PMIFKF

-73 YKKWTFYIGIA
+73 YKKWTFYIGIL
-84 YIILLLI
+84 YILLLTI
-91 VSFLSLEENIY
+91 ISFLSLENSIY
-102 YIFIAILLTAF
+102 PVFITILITAF

-122 NALAIKTFKKEER
+122 NALAIKTFTKEQSL
-135 ISAGSYKISAYSMA
+135 SAGSYKISAYSMA

-156 FLLIFNHLGWNLTFI
+156 FLLVFNHLGWNLTFI
-171 LMASFIIF
+171 LMALLVLF
-179 SLFALYFIEEN
+179 SLIALYFIEEN
-190 DEIINTEEIS
+190 DEIIYVEKIS
-200 LKNIITFFKQK
+200 SKNIITFFKQK
-211 DIGIWVFILSFY
+211 DIGIWIFILSFY
-223 FVPISALWVF
+223 FVSISALWVF
-233 MKPYLISKGI
+233 MKPYLIHKGV

-249 IYVGIYGS
+249 IWVGIYGS

-267 NYIGQNFSKKSLLMI
+267 NYIGKKFSKKSLLII

-297 EFYNLTFYYLL
+297 EQYNLTFYYL
-308 ICVTFVA
+308 IISVTFIA
-315 LAIALSSAIVFSII
+315 LAIALSSAIIFSMI

-342 SIQSSIFSFTRIISA
+342 SVQSSIFSFTRIISA
-357 IIAGIIVSN
+357 VIAGIIVSN
-366 FGFEKM
+366 FGFDKM
-372 FIFELFCIISITFV
+372 FIFELFCLVLVTFV
-386 IYLKYSQKY
+386 IYKKYI

>member
-1 MSQLTKKNI
+1 MNQLTKKNI

-41 SLIGLF
+41 SLIGIF

-52 PMVFKF
+52 PMIFKF

-73 YKKWTFYIGIA
+73 YKKWTFYIGIL
-84 YIILLLI
+84 YILLLTI
-91 VSFLSLEENIY
+91 ISFLSLENSIY
-102 YIFIAILLTAF
+102 PVFIAILITAF

-122 NALAIKTFKKEER
+122 NALAIKIFTKEQSL
-135 ISAGSYKISAYSMA
+135 SAGSYKISAYSMA

-156 FLLIFNHLGWNLTFI
+156 FLLVFNHLGWNLTFI
-171 LMASFIIF
+171 LMALLVLF

-190 DEIINTEEIS
+190 DEIIYVEKIS
-200 LKNIITFFKQK
+200 SKNIITFFKQK
-211 DIGIWVFILSFY
+211 DIGIWIFILSFY
-223 FVPISALWVF
+223 FVSISALWVF
-233 MKPYLISKGI
+233 MKPYLIHKGV

-249 IYVGIYGS
+249 IWVGIYGS

-267 NYIGQNFSKKSLLMI
+267 NYIGKKFSKKSLLII

-297 EFYNLTFYYLL
+297 EQYNLTFYYL
-308 ICVTFVA
+308 IISVTFIA
-315 LAIALSSAIVFSII
+315 LAIALSSAIIFSMI

-342 SIQSSIFSFTRIISA
+342 SVQSSIFSFTRIISA
-357 IIAGIIVSN
+357 VIAGIIVSN
-366 FGFEKM
+366 FGFDKM
-372 FIFELFCIISITFV
+372 FIFELFCLVLVTFV
-386 IYLKYSQKY
+386 IYKKYI

>member
-1 MSQLTKKNI
+1 MNQLTKKNI

-41 SLIGLF
+41 SLIGIF

-52 PMVFKF
+52 PMIFKF

-73 YKKWTFYIGIA
+73 YKKWTFYIGIL
-84 YIILLLI
+84 YILLLTI
-91 VSFLSLEENIY
+91 ISFLSLENSIY
-102 YIFIAILLTAF
+102 PVFIAILITAF

-122 NALAIKTFKKEER
+122 NALAIKTFTKEQSL
-135 ISAGSYKISAYSMA
+135 SAGSYKISAYSMA

-156 FLLIFNHLGWNLTFI
+156 FLLVFNHLGWNLTFI
-171 LMASFIIF
+171 LMALLVLF

-190 DEIINTEEIS
+190 DEIIYVEKIS
-200 LKNIITFFKQK
+200 SKNIITFFKQK
-211 DIGIWVFILSFY
+211 DIGIWIFILSFY
-223 FVPISALWVF
+223 FVSISALWVF
-233 MKPYLISKGI
+233 MKPYLIHKGV

-249 IYVGIYGS
+249 IWVGIYGS

-267 NYIGQNFSKKSLLMI
+267 NYIGKKFSKKSLLII

-297 EFYNLTFYYLL
+297 EQYNLTFYYL
-308 ICVTFVA
+308 IISITFIA
-315 LAIALSSAIVFSII
+315 LAIALSSAIIFSMI

-342 SIQSSIFSFTRIISA
+342 SVQSSIFSFTRIISA
-357 IIAGIIVSN
+357 VIAGIIVSN
-366 FGFEKM
+366 FGFDKM
-372 FIFELFCIISITFV
+372 FIFELFCLVLVTFV
-386 IYLKYSQKY
+386 IYKKYI

>member
-1 MSQLTKKNI
+1 MNQLTKKNI

-41 SLIGLF
+41 SLIGIF

-52 PMVFKF
+52 PMIFKF

-73 YKKWTFYIGIA
+73 YKKWTFYIGIL
-84 YIILLLI
+84 YILLLTI
-91 VSFLSLEENIY
+91 ISFLSLENSIY
-102 YIFIAILLTAF
+102 PVFIAILITAF

-122 NALAIKTFKKEER
+122 NALAIKTFTKEQSL
-135 ISAGSYKISAYSMA
+135 SAGSYKISAYSMA

-156 FLLIFNHLGWNLTFI
+156 FLLVFNHLGWNLTFI
-171 LMASFIIF
+171 LMAILVLF

-190 DEIINTEEIS
+190 DEIIYVEKIS
-200 LKNIITFFKQK
+200 SKNIITFFKQK
-211 DIGIWVFILSFY
+211 DIGIWIFILSFY
-223 FVPISALWVF
+223 FVSISALWVF
-233 MKPYLISKGI
+233 MKPYLIHKGV

-249 IYVGIYGS
+249 IWVGIYGS

-267 NYIGQNFSKKSLLMI
+267 NYIGKKFSKKSLLII

-297 EFYNLTFYYLL
+297 EQYNLTFYYL
-308 ICVTFVA
+308 IISVTFIA
-315 LAIALSSAIVFSII
+315 LAIALSSAIIFSMI

-342 SIQSSIFSFTRIISA
+342 SVQSSIFSFTRIISA
-357 IIAGIIVSN
+357 VIAGIIVSN
-366 FGFEKM
+366 FGFDKM
-372 FIFELFCIISITFV
+372 FIFELFCLVLVTFV
-386 IYLKYSQKY
+386 IYKKYK

>member
-1 MSQLTKKNI
+1 MNQLTKKNI

-41 SLIGLF
+41 SLIGIF

-52 PMVFKF
+52 PMIFKF

-73 YKKWTFYIGIA
+73 YKKWTFYIGIL
-84 YIILLLI
+84 YISLLTI
-91 VSFLSLEENIY
+91 ISFLSLENSIY
-102 YIFIAILLTAF
+102 PVFIAILITAF

-122 NALAIKTFKKEER
+122 NALAIKTFTKEQSL
-135 ISAGSYKISAYSMA
+135 SAGSYKISAYSMA

-156 FLLIFNHLGWNLTFI
+156 FLLVFNHLGWNLTFI
-171 LMASFIIF
+171 LMALLVLF
-179 SLFALYFIEEN
+179 SLVALYFIEEN
-190 DEIINTEEIS
+190 DEIIYVEKIS
-200 LKNIITFFKQK
+200 SKNIITFFKQK
-211 DIGIWVFILSFY
+211 DIGIWIFILSFY
-223 FVPISALWVF
+223 FVSISALWVF
-233 MKPYLISKGI
+233 MKPYLIHKGV

-249 IYVGIYGS
+249 IWVGIYGS

-267 NYIGQNFSKKSLLMI
+267 NYIGKKFSKKNLLII

-297 EFYNLTFYYLL
+297 EQYNLTFYYL
-308 ICVTFVA
+308 IISVTFIA
-315 LAIALSSAIVFSII
+315 LAIALSSAIIFSMI

-342 SIQSSIFSFTRIISA
+342 SVQSSIFSFTRIISA
-357 IIAGIIVSN
+357 VIAGIIVSN
-366 FGFEKM
+366 FGFDKM
-372 FIFELFCIISITFV
+372 FIFELFCLVLVTFV
-386 IYLKYSQKY
+386 IYKKYI

>member
-1 MSQLTKKNI
+1 MNQLTKKNI

-41 SLIGLF
+41 SLIGIF

-52 PMVFKF
+52 PMIFKF

-73 YKKWTFYIGIA
+73 YKKWTFYIGIL
-84 YIILLLI
+84 YILLLTI
-91 VSFLSLEENIY
+91 ISFLSLENSIY
-102 YIFIAILLTAF
+102 PVFIAILITAF

-122 NALAIKTFKKEER
+122 NALAIKTFTKEQSL
-135 ISAGSYKISAYSMA
+135 SAGSYKISAYSMA

-156 FLLIFNHLGWNLTFI
+156 FLLVFNHLGWNLTFI
-171 LMASFIIF
+171 LMALLVLF
-179 SLFALYFIEEN
+179 SLVALYFIEEN
-190 DEIINTEEIS
+190 DEIIYLERIS
-200 LKNIITFFKQK
+200 SKNIITFFKQK
-211 DIGIWVFILSFY
+211 DIGIWIFILSFY
-223 FVPISALWVF
+223 FVSISALWVF
-233 MKPYLISKGI
+233 MKPYLIHKGV

-249 IYVGIYGS
+249 IWVGIYGS

-267 NYIGQNFSKKSLLMI
+267 NYIGKKFSKKNLLII

-297 EFYNLTFYYLL
+297 EQYNLIFYYL
-308 ICVTFVA
+308 IISVTFIA
-315 LAIALSSAIVFSII
+315 LAIALSSAIIFSMI

-342 SIQSSIFSFTRIISA
+342 SVQSSIFSFTRIISA
-357 IIAGIIVSN
+357 VIAGIIVSN
-366 FGFEKM
+366 FGFDNM
-372 FIFELFCIISITFV
+372 FIFELFCLILVTFV
-386 IYLKYSQKY
+386 IYKKYI

>member
-1 MSQLTKKNI
+1 MNQLTKKNI

-41 SLIGLF
+41 SLIGIF

-52 PMVFKF
+52 PMIFKF

-73 YKKWTFYIGIA
+73 YKKWTFYIGIL
-84 YIILLLI
+84 YILLLTI
-91 VSFLSLEENIY
+91 ISFLSLENSIY
-102 YIFIAILLTAF
+102 PVFIAILITAF

-122 NALAIKTFKKEER
+122 NALAIKTFTKEQSL
-135 ISAGSYKISAYSMA
+135 SAGSYKISAYSMA

-156 FLLIFNHLGWNLTFI
+156 FLLVFNHLGWNLTFI
-171 LMASFIIF
+171 LMALLVLF
-179 SLFALYFIEEN
+179 SLVALYFIEEN
-190 DEIINTEEIS
+190 DEIIYVERIS
-200 LKNIITFFKQK
+200 SKNIITFFKQK
-211 DIGIWVFILSFY
+211 DIGIWIFILSFY
-223 FVPISALWVF
+223 FVSISALWVF
-233 MKPYLISKGI
+233 MKPYLIHKGV

-249 IYVGIYGS
+249 IWVGIYGS

-267 NYIGQNFSKKSLLMI
+267 NYIGKKFSKKNLLII

-297 EFYNLTFYYLL
+297 EQYNLTFYYL
-308 ICVTFVA
+308 IISVTFIA
-315 LAIALSSAIVFSII
+315 LAIALSSAIIFSMI

-342 SIQSSIFSFTRIISA
+342 SVQSSIFSFTRIISA
-357 IIAGIIVSN
+357 VIAGIIVSN
-366 FGFEKM
+366 FGFDNM
-372 FIFELFCIISITFV
+372 FIFELFCLILVTFV
-386 IYLKYSQKY
+386 IYKKYI